1 VAQKLKYP
9 KPTLLHAKFFPALQ
23 GPQTK
28 MSASDV
34 NSSIYMSDTSNQI
47 KNKINRHGFSGGRE
61 TEEEHRRLGGNPDV
75 DVSYQYLSFFLEDDE
90 ELTQIG
96 EVRWRLLPKDILEP
110 RLLQDYRAG
119 RLLTGQLKARCIKVL
134 QEFTGSFQAVSG
146 RTAFPE

>member
-1 VAQKLKYP
+1 
-9 KPTLLHAKFFPALQ
+9 
-23 GPQTK
+23 
-28 MSASDV
+28 
-34 NSSIYMSDTSNQI
+34 MSDTPNQI

-96 EVRWRLLPKDILEP
+96 E
-110 RLLQDYRAG
+110 DYRAG

-134 QEFTGSFQAVSG
+134 QEFTGSFQARRKAITDEEVKTFMDANRPIG
-146 RTAFPE
+146 QTLGKQADPV